1 MSSRVIGWIEV
12 EGTVSESFDWKGH
25 PVLSSLY
32 RHRLACLN
40 SRLNLLTE
48 ACLTECLEAD
58 FEQLHADLEA
68 EFEQLQRLAG

>member
-1 MSSRVIGWIEV
+1 MSSRIVGWIEV
-12 EGTVSESFDWKGH
+12 DGTVSEFFDSRRH
-25 PVLSSLY
+25 PVLLSLY
-32 RHRLACLN
+32 RHRMACLN
-40 SRLNLLTE
+40 SRITSVTE

>member
-1 MSSRVIGWIEV
+1 MSNQVVGWIEV
-12 EGTVSESFDWKGH
+12 DETLCDAFDWKRH

-40 SRLNLLTE
+40 SRLTLLTE

>member
-1 MSSRVIGWIEV
+1 MSSRIVGWIEV
-12 EGTVSESFDWKGH
+12 DGTISEFFDRKRH

-40 SRLNLLTE
+40 SRLTLLTE
-48 ACLTECLEAD
+48 AWLTECLEAD

-68 EFEQLQRLAG
+68 EFEQLQKLAG